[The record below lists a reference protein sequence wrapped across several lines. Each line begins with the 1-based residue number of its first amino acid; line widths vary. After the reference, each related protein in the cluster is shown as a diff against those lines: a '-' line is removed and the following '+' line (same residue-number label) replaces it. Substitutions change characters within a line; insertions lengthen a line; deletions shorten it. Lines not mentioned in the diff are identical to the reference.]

1 MTQVFLLKYAI
12 LMWLTWQE
20 NYKMV
25 NIEASYRF
33 LVLVFKLAKQTWY
46 CFEKNYLEIYFGLY
60 NNDEFCV
67 FILQMEAI

>member
-33 LVLVFKLAKQTWY
+33 LVLFKLARQTWY

>member
-12 LMWLTWQE
+12 LMWLMWQE

-25 NIEASYRF
+25 NIEPSYRF

-46 CFEKNYLEIYFGLY
+46 RFEKNYLEISFGLY
-60 NNDEFCV
+60 NNDEFCA